1 MEVYEEFLDS
11 KNLAKI
17 FSAVMTDISFG
28 IPTHNLLMK
37 SKGKNFGYVFSTQS
51 KLMSGKLGCFHASE
65 LPYMFGVHKTQPYD
79 GWCSENGDSVS
90 HNIQSSWK
98 NFVDSSNPS
107 FDDFTW
113 QEYNDG
119 QLTLLGSRVK
129 TITNPFLERYKLVE
143 KYKNF

>member
-1 MEVYEEFLDS
+1 
-11 KNLAKI
+11 
-17 FSAVMTDISFG
+17 
-28 IPTHNLLMK
+28 
-37 SKGKNFGYVFSTQS
+37 
-51 KLMSGKLGCFHASE
+51 MSGKLGCFHASE